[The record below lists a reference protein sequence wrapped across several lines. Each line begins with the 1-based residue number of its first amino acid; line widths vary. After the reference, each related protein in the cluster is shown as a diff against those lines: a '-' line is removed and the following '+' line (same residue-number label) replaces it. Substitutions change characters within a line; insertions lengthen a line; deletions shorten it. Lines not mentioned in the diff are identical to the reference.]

1 MNGETVACPSCGTR
15 FRVRPEVAGRA
26 VRCSRCGQVF
36 TMPAAGG
43 QKPAR
48 APAAEAIKPHG
59 AAPGAI
65 PARGGTPG
73 ADPGRGGTPRGTTAR
88 GGVPSADTA
97 RGDAPGPHTARGAAP
112 SSSAAR
118 AGAQDAA
125 EAHERQRDMP
135 EALVGG
141 LDEID
146 AIPQPGD
153 APAVGELGLS
163 SAGGP
168 TIHEPAARQGQ
179 AGKTSDSACA
189 ACGRTLAPSA
199 VICVACGFDRR
210 TGQRVDSELA

>member
-1 MNGETVACPSCGTR
+1 MNDETVACPSCGTR

-36 TMPAAGG
+36 MMPAAQG
-43 QKPAR
+43 QKPAPTV
-48 APAAEAIKPHG
+48 AP
-59 AAPGAI
+59 
-65 PARGGTPG
+65 
-73 ADPGRGGTPRGTTAR
+73 
-88 GGVPSADTA
+88 
-97 RGDAPGPHTARGAAP
+97 DASKARGATPKATRAREGTP
-112 SSSAAR
+112 NAAQAR
-118 AGAQDAA
+118 GATPHASQGHAGAAGAPHVPAA
-125 EAHERQRDMP
+125 GPDRSDPLGRGPEAPDGQVGTPDGIEAHGG
-135 EALVGG
+135 ALDG
-141 LDEID
+141 ID

-179 AGKTSDSACA
+179 VGKTSDSACA

-210 TGQRVDSELA
+210 TRQRVDAELT

>member
-1 MNGETVACPSCGTR
+1 V
-15 FRVRPEVAGRA
+15 
-26 VRCSRCGQVF
+26 
-36 TMPAAGG
+36 
-43 QKPAR
+43 
-48 APAAEAIKPHG
+48 
-59 AAPGAI
+59 
-65 PARGGTPG
+65 
-73 ADPGRGGTPRGTTAR
+73 
-88 GGVPSADTA
+88 
-97 RGDAPGPHTARGAAP
+97 RGDAPG
-112 SSSAAR
+112 SNAAR

-179 AGKTSDSACA
+179 AGKTSDTTCA

-210 TGQRVDSELA
+210 TGRRVDAELP